1 MKVIG
6 LCGGSGS
13 GKGLVASAFRDNGF
27 FHIDADCVYHDLTSG
42 KTECTDELVA
52 RFGDGI
58 LTPTGALDRKK
69 LREIVFHGEGSADRL
84 ADLNRISHKH
94 VLRAIRSR
102 ISDLSEESF
111 VGVVVDAPLLF
122 ESGFDAECHK
132 IVCVVADRDIR
143 IARIIFRDGIKEE
156 DAIARINSQL
166 PDSRLIE
173 LSDYVIVNNG
183 ESDEVFSQVAE
194 IIKVL

>member
-13 GKGLVASAFRDNGF
+13 GKGLVASAFRDKGF
-27 FHIDADCVYHDLTSG
+27 CHIDADRVYHDLISG
-42 KTECTDELVA
+42 KSECTDELVA

-58 LTPTGALDRKK
+58 LTPAGALDRKK
-69 LREIVFHGEGSADRL
+69 LREIVFHGEGSAHRL
-84 ADLNRISHKH
+84 ALLNQISHKH

-102 ISDLSEESF
+102 ISGLSEKSF
-111 VGVVVDAPLLF
+111 IGVLVDAPLLF
-122 ESGFDAECHK
+122 ESGFGSECDK
-132 IVCVVADRDIR
+132 IVCVVAERDIR
-143 IARIIFRDGIKEE
+143 IARIILRDGIKEE

-183 ESDEVFSQVAE
+183 EPNEVFSQVDE